1 MWEGARNSE
10 FIHAL
15 RSKRSHSFISNYPP
29 HLCQIKIRGYLPLY
43 LTYMFL
49 AEQGSFCENSKIS

>member
-1 MWEGARNSE
+1 MWEGAGNSE

-15 RSKRSHSFISNYPP
+15 RSKRSHGFISNYPP

-43 LTYMFL
+43 LNIYVFSRTGQL
-49 AEQGSFCENSKIS
+49 L